1 MAKTITSAVRAIM
14 KNAGKNQLFT
24 NTYKNCRTVK
34 VYGTITAATRE
45 RITEL
50 GRTVGKNITVETKV
64 GLNYMRSYVTIVR
77 VPGSST
83 RDNIMPQ

>member
-34 VYGTITAATRE
+34 VYGTITAE
-45 RITEL
+45 I
-50 GRTVGKNITVETKV
+50 
-64 GLNYMRSYVTIVR
+64 S
-77 VPGSST
+77 
-83 RDNIMPQ
+83 

>member
-14 KNAGKNQLFT
+14 KSAGKNQLFT

-45 RITEL
+45 RIIDRL
-50 GRTVGKNITVETKV
+50 
-64 GLNYMRSYVTIVR
+64 
-77 VPGSST
+77 
-83 RDNIMPQ
+83 

>member
-1 MAKTITSAVRAIM
+1 M
-14 KNAGKNQLFT
+14 
-24 NTYKNCRTVK
+24 
-34 VYGTITAATRE
+34 YGTITAATRE